1 MKRRG
6 FGKEFF
12 QKKKKTL
19 HQNQKRNKLQ
29 QRYRGSFGRKKH
41 LYNLAKIIELNQ
53 RIDASALGYAIS
65 FLLMVALLC
74 TGVLLV
80 SSVNKRL
87 EHFYLTKE
95 HLVFDNYV
103 SLQLGAEMKS
113 ETKQLIHVSGD
124 TSLIIKKQ
132 WGAFEIVTSNTFH
145 KSLHIESSVLIGH
158 ETSNDIPTLYIPE
171 NNQPL
176 KLAGDAL
183 VEGEVFVSERGVDRA
198 YIAGRS
204 YSRNKLIDGK
214 ISKSE
219 RFLPALGNGISLF
232 EVENLVK
239 NTQIIEQLPKDSTF
253 SFQTKTA
260 LYQSF
265 DVVILDG
272 KLKGNLIIRSF
283 EKIIVTEKSNLE
295 HVILIAP
302 EIIFEKNTKAVTQV
316 IALKRIVLESE
327 VRLLYPSVC
336 VLQEE
341 KPEMDGK
348 IHEILIGENAK
359 VLGGILLRS
368 SQPDFRKPL
377 LLKIAEQAVVAG
389 LVYNVGET
397 EIKGSVIGHCYTNA
411 LVLRY
416 GGGENSNH
424 LLDCTLSS
432 VKLPKGFVFPNW
444 LKNTQEIKN
453 KIITRL

>member
-1 MKRRG
+1 VNKRV
-6 FGKEFF
+6 
-12 QKKKKTL
+12 
-19 HQNQKRNKLQ
+19 N
-29 QRYRGSFGRKKH
+29 
-41 LYNLAKIIELNQ
+41 
-53 RIDASALGYAIS
+53 ASALGYAIS
-65 FLLMVALLC
+65 FLLMIALLC
-74 TGVLLV
+74 TGVLLI

-103 SLQLGAEMKS
+103 SLQFGAIMKS
-113 ETKQLIHVSGD
+113 STRELIHYSGD
-124 TSLIIKKQ
+124 TSLILKKQ
-132 WGAFEIVTSNTFH
+132 WGAFEIITSNTFH

-183 VEGEVFVSERGVDRA
+183 VEGDVFISERGVDRA

-204 YSRNKLIDGK
+204 FSRNKLIDGK

-219 RFLPALGNGISLF
+219 RFLPALGDGISLL

-239 NTQIIEQLPKDSTF
+239 NTQKVEQLPTDSTF
-253 SFQTKTA
+253 SFQDKTT
-260 LYQSF
+260 LYEVF
-265 DVVILDG
+265 DPIVLNQ

-283 EKIIVTEKSNLE
+283 DKITVTEKSHLE

-316 IALKRIVLESE
+316 IAQKRIVLESD
-327 VRLLYPSVC
+327 VKLLYPSVC

-341 KPEMDGK
+341 KPELDGK
-348 IHEILIGENAK
+348 IHEILIGENAQ
-359 VLGGILLRS
+359 VLGGVLLRS

-377 LLKIAEQAVVAG
+377 RLSIASQSVVAG
-389 LVYNVGET
+389 LVYNSGET
-397 EIKGSVIGHCYTNA
+397 EIKGSIIGHCYTNA

-424 LLDCTLSS
+424 LFDCTLSS
-432 VKLPKGFVFPNW
+432 EKLPKGFVFPNW
-444 LKNTQEIKN
+444 LKNHPKETS
-453 KIITRL
+453 KIIARL